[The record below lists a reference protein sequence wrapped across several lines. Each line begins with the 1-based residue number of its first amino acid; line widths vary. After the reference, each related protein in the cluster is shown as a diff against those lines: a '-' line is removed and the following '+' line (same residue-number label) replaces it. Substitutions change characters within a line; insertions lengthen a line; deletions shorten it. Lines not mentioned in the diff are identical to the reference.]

1 MTSQLAVQKAEVVP
15 CLNSETL
22 LSISRPFRN
31 SKPLWLISAERNRA
45 TEGFP
50 LHLAPGNARIVGAGA
65 HDVLPMKAVVWVSRE
80 NQISV
85 AVESDAFDLGRA
97 VLVRIWTLDSPGIN
111 RAARF
116 EQGNG
121 GIVATAQFGSW
132 DGLPLSGVTLFP
144 LSKAGEEC

>member
-1 MTSQLAVQKAEVVP
+1 MTSQWAVQKAEVMP
-15 CLNSETL
+15 CLNSEIL
-22 LSISRPFRN
+22 LPNNRPFRN

-50 LHLAPGNARIVGAGA
+50 LHLAPGNARIVGVGA
-65 HDVLPMKAVVWVSRE
+65 HDVLPMKAVVFVSEE

-85 AVESDAFDLGRA
+85 AIESDVFDLGRE
-97 VLVRIWTLDSPGIN
+97 VLIRIWTLDSPGIN
-111 RAARF
+111 RTARF
-116 EQGNG
+116 EQGND
-121 GIVATAQFGSW
+121 GIVATAQFGLW